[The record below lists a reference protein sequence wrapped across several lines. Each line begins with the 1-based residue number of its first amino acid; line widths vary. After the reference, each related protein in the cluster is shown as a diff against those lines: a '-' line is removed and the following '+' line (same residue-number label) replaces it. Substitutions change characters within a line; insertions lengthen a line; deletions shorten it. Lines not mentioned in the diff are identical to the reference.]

1 MEYHRSRGYLLPYS
15 HLGKSFI
22 LLIVVGLLLAIPW
35 PGMFYVLE
43 VIHLPQGRVLMSL
56 PFALHHS
63 FSLSYTHSIYLA
75 PVVEK
80 FELEG
85 ARIYLRKISTN
96 NWGVIEYYGLSDGAV
111 RKDQGEIEVKGI
123 DLRVPRLTTMLGF
136 IGKQRLIWDDRTY
149 SLSSLAGPGEEVTIE
164 PVCVSPGRYLLERA
178 K

>member
-1 MEYHRSRGYLLPYS
+1 MPCSR
-15 HLGKSFI
+15 LGKSSI
-22 LLIVVGLLLAIPW
+22 LFIVVVLLLAIPW

-43 VIHLPQGRVLMSL
+43 VTHLPQGRVLMSL
-56 PFALHHS
+56 PFVLRHS

-85 ARIYLRKISTN
+85 TRIYLRKISTN

-123 DLRVPRLTTMLGF
+123 DLRLPGIRMLVGF
-136 IGKQRLIWDDRTY
+136 IGKQRLTWDDRIY
-149 SLSSLAGPGEEVTIE
+149 SLSSLAGPGEEVKIE
-164 PVCVSPGRYLLERA
+164 PVCISPGRYLWERA